1 MNSAKLCAG
10 MEGMSTQH
18 PTGFI
23 CYICEG
29 VAVVDLD
36 GKYLCAEHAI
46 DAMTTIEIDLRAE
59 ESVSSVTAE

>member
-1 MNSAKLCAG
+1 

-29 VAVVDLD
+29 IAVVELE
-36 GKYLCAEHAI
+36 GQYLCAEHAI
-46 DAMTTIEIDLRAE
+46 EAMTGIEIDLREEQPVVTTVAE
-59 ESVSSVTAE
+59 

>member
-1 MNSAKLCAG
+1 

-23 CYICEG
+23 CYICG
-29 VAVVDLD
+29 GIAVVDLD
-36 GKYLCAEHAI
+36 DKYLCAEHAI

-59 ESVSSVTAE
+59 KPVSSVTAE

>member
-1 MNSAKLCAG
+1 

-23 CYICEG
+23 CHICEG
-29 VAVVDLD
+29 IAVVELD

-46 DAMTTIEIDLRAE
+46 ESMTTIEIDLRAE
-59 ESVSSVTAE
+59 EPVSSSP

>member
-1 MNSAKLCAG
+1 

-29 VAVVDLD
+29 IAVVDLD

-59 ESVSSVTAE
+59 ESVPSVSGE